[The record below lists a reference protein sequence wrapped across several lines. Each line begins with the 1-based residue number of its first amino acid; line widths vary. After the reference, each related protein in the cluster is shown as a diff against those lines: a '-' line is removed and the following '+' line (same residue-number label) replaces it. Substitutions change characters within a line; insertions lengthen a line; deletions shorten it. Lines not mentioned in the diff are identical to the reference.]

1 MTAAA
6 IMNAQPVVL
15 HDTDTI
21 AQALAAMQ
29 QHHARSLPVVGER
42 KRFLGQFGMHAVLGL
57 LLPRA
62 ATLNTGLGDLSFIAD
77 EPEHLRERLRQ
88 ASGERVADHLE
99 AAPDVVEPD
108 TPLSEIL
115 LVLYRHGGNLA
126 VVDKASGELAGVI
139 SPWDVVA
146 ALGQREA
153 G

>member
-1 MTAAA
+1 MTATA

-21 AQALAAMQ
+21 AHAIVAFE
-29 QHHARSLPVVGER
+29 QHHARSLPVVDVHN
-42 KRFLGQFGMHAVLGL
+42 RFLGQFGMHAVLGL

-62 ATLNTGLGDLSFIAD
+62 ATLNTGLRDLSFIAD

-88 ASGERVADHLE
+88 ISGEKVANHLE
-99 AAPDVVEPD
+99 AAPDVVEPT

-126 VVDKASGELAGVI
+126 VVDKANDELAGVI
-139 SPWDVVA
+139 SPWDILA
-146 ALGQREA
+146 ALGQREQ